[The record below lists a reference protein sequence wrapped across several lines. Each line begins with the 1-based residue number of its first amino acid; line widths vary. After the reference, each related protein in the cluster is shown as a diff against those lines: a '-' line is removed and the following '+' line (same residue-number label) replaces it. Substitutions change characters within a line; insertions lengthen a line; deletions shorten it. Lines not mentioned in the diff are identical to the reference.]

1 MKRALVIAL
10 AAVVFI
16 GVLIFKSREPQ
27 TRSPI
32 TGRAMGTGWT
42 LAWRGEAPP
51 QLRGEV
57 AGVLEHWE
65 QVLSQWRDDSDL
77 SRFNRS
83 EPASADLARVIR
95 LAEVVREA
103 SGGAFDHYILEN
115 VHAAGYGPPGI
126 GIDLSAIG
134 KGFAADRVGDRLR
147 QLGVRDFVFELG
159 GEVIAGDG
167 EWPVEIERPTPHRH
181 ETSRTLTLRNR
192 ALATSGNYHQ
202 PGHII
207 DPHTGKPVKRPAS
220 SVSVIAA
227 DCATADAWATALF
240 VRGPDFH
247 DYPKNL
253 EVSWQYSSNQ
263 KSTIVNHQSSIHPSI
278 PLPQK

>member
-1 MKRALVIAL
+1 MKRALVIGLAL
-10 AAVVFI
+10 AGFI
-16 GVLIFKSREPQ
+16 GVLIFKSREPIP
-27 TRSPI
+27 RSPF
-32 TGRAMGTGWT
+32 TGRAMGTAWT
-42 LAWRGEAPP
+42 LAWRGDAPP
-51 QLRGEV
+51 QLRREV
-57 AGVLEHWE
+57 SGVLEHWE
-65 QVLSQWRDDSDL
+65 QVLSQWRVDSDL

-95 LAEVVREA
+95 LAEAARDT
-103 SGGAFDHYILEN
+103 SNGAFDHHILAN
-115 VHAAGYGPPGI
+115 VHAAGFGPPGN

-134 KGFAADRVGDRLR
+134 KGFAVDRVGDRLR

-167 EWPVEIERPTPHRH
+167 DWAVEIERPTPRAH
-181 ETSRTLTLRNR
+181 EIFRTLTLRNR

-207 DPHTGKPVKRPAS
+207 DPHTGKPVKRTPS

-240 VRGPDFH
+240 VLGPDYR

-253 EVSWQYSSNQ
+253 EVSWQ
-263 KSTIVNHQSSIHPSI
+263 HE
-278 PLPQK
+278 